1 MKYNLSCS
9 EFEIVQLIFKKF
21 LLLKTIYKKLASNL
35 DYVDNIVQDIINE
48 FNIFIDSI
56 DEYDLENVN
65 IKDIQFEYKCN
76 DCNYYN
82 FYITSN
88 LYKFLVTIDYDKD
101 IMTIKKELNNDKF
114 EMVINFYR

>member
-9 EFEIVQLIFKKF
+9 EFEIVQLIFNKF
-21 LLLKTIYKKLASNL
+21 LLLKTKYKILESNN
-35 DYVDNIVQDIINE
+35 DYINNIVQEIINE

-82 FYITSN
+82 FYITSD
-88 LYKFLVTIDYDKD
+88 LYKFFVIVDYDKE
-101 IMTIKKELNNDKF
+101 IMSIKKELNSDKF
-114 EMVINFYR
+114 EIVINFYR